1 MKNQVEEAERRLWTG
16 GAEVFAAV
24 MSDDGVLVAPTE
36 DGVKDKAAT
45 LAMLRDVPLP
55 DRIVFAN
62 IAHTAIAPGVAAI
75 SYRADA
81 EYGGLTLSVFCSSV
95 WRAGD
100 DGLRL
105 ALHQQTAAPGSEL

>member
-1 MKNQVEEAERRLWTG
+1 MLAPI
-16 GAEVFAAV
+16 
-24 MSDDGVLVAPTE
+24 VLVT
-36 DGVKDKAAT
+36 
-45 LAMLRDVPLP
+45 
-55 DRIVFAN
+55 
-62 IAHTAIAPGVAAI
+62 HAPGVAAI